1 MFINLFLLGHQP
13 NNWRENPPGGVK
25 WPAERP
31 RAGITQMTYGNA
43 FELNWW
49 WSFATFEP
57 WDRRP
62 SIISVR
68 GSTSAQKLPSKRT
81 FHKFITGY
89 HLSFSQIYN
98 DLLQVEKRGAFQSFA
113 FFYDG
118 VWTLRGEN
126 DLWGSGWGENWVRK
140 PTGRGWSLSRF
151 WCWWKVSA
159 KKVREWLSLISD
171 PRLITM
177 RVNWETRFWVIS
189 TGCDDGNEYANTC
202 NRFGTLSCFQRN

>member
-57 WDRRP
+57 WHRRP

-98 DLLQVEKRGAFQSFA
+98 DLLQVEKRGVFQSFA
-113 FFYDG
+113 FLWRSMDTPG
-118 VWTLRGEN
+118 GKWLMGQRLGGKLSPQTNWTWLKFESLLMLVKSERKKRCEN
-126 DLWGSGWGENWVRK
+126 DYHSFQIPDWL
-140 PTGRGWSLSRF
+140 P
-151 WCWWKVSA
+151 CVSIG
-159 KKVREWLSLISD
+159 KHVFEW
-171 PRLITM
+171 
-177 RVNWETRFWVIS
+177 
-189 TGCDDGNEYANTC
+189 
-202 NRFGTLSCFQRN
+202 